1 MSSIPAARPK
11 GKIVRMN
18 SSNWR
23 HVNALWRFDLL
34 SAMRES
40 RGVLFLVCFGLF
52 WAFWIQKLSSGFAR
66 DLQDPNIGMV
76 LGWFFDARVI
86 ELLQHRAPTL
96 VTCYYIGLTATPA
109 FAILAACD
117 QTASDLTSRYL
128 RFLIV
133 RVGRFEVY
141 LARFLGAA
149 TLVGV
154 AQAAVGLTAIGLSL
168 ALDGGTRGGDTGATL
183 GYGLMATLSLVAY
196 GTSFVA
202 LMAMLSAVIVNP
214 ALSAVAGLVGYVI
227 FHLLVSLASDRSPM
241 IGLARYLFPSGL
253 KAQLLA
259 PDLGAMT
266 LGVVAQPF
274 YAAAFFAAGWFIF
287 RKRDV

>member
-1 MSSIPAARPK
+1 
-11 GKIVRMN
+11 MN

-23 HVNALWRFDLL
+23 HVAALWRFDLR
-34 SAMRES
+34 SAMQDA
-40 RGVLFLVCFGLF
+40 RGILFLVCFGLF

-66 DLQDPNIGMV
+66 ELQDPNIGTV
-76 LGWFFDARVI
+76 LGWFFDSRVI

-128 RFLIV
+128 RFLVV

-149 TLVGV
+149 TLVGA
-154 AQAAVGLTAIGLSL
+154 AQAAVGLCAIGLSL
-168 ALDGGTRGGDTGATL
+168 SLDGGTRGSEMSATL
-183 GYGLMATLSLVAY
+183 GYGVMATLSLVAY

-202 LMAMLSAVIVNP
+202 LMALVSSVINNP
-214 ALSAVAGLVGYVI
+214 ALSAVAGLVGYAI
-227 FHLLVSLASDRSPM
+227 FLMIVSLASDRSPTV
-241 IGLARYLFPSGL
+241 GLLRYLFPSGV
-253 KAQLLA
+253 KASLLS
-259 PDLGAMT
+259 PDVGGLA
-266 LGVVAQPF
+266 LGVAAQPI
-274 YAAAFFAAGWFIF
+274 YTAAFFAAGWFLF
-287 RKRDV
+287 RKKDV